1 MNSFEEKMGR
11 ENIINTG
18 LIQKFFTGDF
28 KTNGATTYYF
38 EFRGEKFRF
47 EQDELFERVA
57 KILNSIIKHYMPNI
71 FEERYNE
78 EHKYRTNK
86 HEYTNMVSN
95 ESNSGET
102 TDFKYSI
109 PILYLAK
116 AIRQI
121 VAIGNDGIKGQ
132 FISSCIKIWND
143 ELKPKF
149 EEKDMYEM
157 ILHTLDGT
165 VDQVS
170 IVLDARGEINKKKQE
185 QARKTFYPNHL
196 DKVII
201 LGNFISKEEFEKRK
215 FEFMCQ
221 IVTDEKLTKQ
231 LIKEGFIKP
240 EDITDTLSQDLLVS
254 YIQVFKERCK
264 FLAKYLDT
272 EHLFDVCKQ
281 NLVPLKELANHPIQ
295 EVFSCASKELDQS
308 QMAAFIMDIKYYYD
322 ASIVQDSVWKLFEDG
337 LLDRKYMNYFNSKN
351 VVRADKAVRV
361 YLNNM
366 DRKIRSEIR
375 GTQVSL
381 SKLRE
386 FLDPHMIIDIVE
398 SNSTSQREKKFI
410 SGEFKTYCLEQG
422 SSLDEEILLYVKSQ
436 EEKGAKASR
445 VGLYSS
451 GLVDLKY
458 FDDDDISEDDLMK
471 LYRECADDRII
482 VDGYNCDIIDATTI
496 YETVDMDNN
505 RLCEMIH
512 SRGLKPSIL
521 TELFSTYEI
530 LKLCAS
536 EVGNLTVSDLNGIS
550 INIDEVIKLYGE
562 MKLPLMLLNDLES
575 ANVLTSEQAKK
586 IKNSYNAN
594 KDFDNLVKQGAVYG
608 LDDIQR
614 QRALNPI
621 EFDTGDHHSCGNP
634 VRHKPSVFPDRI
646 GFDLRQQILNYLG
659 ADSRVLPVVGELFD
673 DYHLYTLLD
682 KGVAIIE
689 PRGGRAYTFVMPL
702 RMILD
707 QVFGKGILQTARYK
721 KELIY
726 DPNIRSIKHTARYGR
741 SLVEAVCDLCDEYK
755 EQKPLRKDKELKDII
770 TQISE
775 AYKEHSNDGNQIFED
790 DSLDDSFDWDY

>member
-11 ENIINTG
+11 EKIISTG

-28 KTNGATTYYF
+28 KTNGATYYF

-71 FEERYNE
+71 FEDRYDEN
-78 EHKYRTNK
+78 HKYRTNK
-86 HEYTNMVSN
+86 HEYTYLVSN

-132 FISSCIKIWND
+132 FISSCIKIWNG

-170 IVLDARGEINKKKQE
+170 IVLDVGGEINKKKQE

-254 YIQVFKERCK
+254 YIQVFKDRCK

-281 NLVPLKELANHPIQ
+281 NLVPLKELASHPIQ
-295 EVFSCASKELDQS
+295 EVLSCASKELDQS
-308 QMAAFIMDIKYYYD
+308 QMAAFIMDIKNYYD
-322 ASIVQDSVWKLFEDG
+322 ASIVQDSVWQLFEDG
-337 LLDRKYMNYFNSKN
+337 YLDRKYMNYFNSKN

-375 GTQVSL
+375 GTKVSL

-386 FLDPHMIIDIVE
+386 FLDPHMIINIVE
-398 SNSTSQREKKFI
+398 SNATSQREKKFI

-445 VGLYSS
+445 VGLYTS
-451 GLVDLKY
+451 GLVDLEY
-458 FDDDDISEDDLMK
+458 FDDGDISESDLMK
-471 LYRECADDRII
+471 LYQESKNDNI
-482 VDGYNCDIIDATTI
+482 IIDGFNCGIIDGTTV

-505 RLCEMIH
+505 RLCKMIH
-512 SRGLKPSIL
+512 ESGLNPSVL

-530 LKLCAS
+530 LKLCGS
-536 EVGNLTVSDLNGIS
+536 EIGGLSISDLHGINF
-550 INIDEVIKLYGE
+550 NIDEIIKLYGE
-562 MKLPLMLLNDLES
+562 MKLPLILLNDLES

-586 IKNSYNAN
+586 IKNSYDAN
-594 KDFDNLVKQGAVYG
+594 KDFDKLVEQGAVYG

-614 QRALNPI
+614 ARELNPM
-621 EFDTGDHHSCGNP
+621 EFDTGDKHSSNNTTKQ
-634 VRHKPSVFPDRI
+634 HPSILPDRI
-646 GFDLRQQILNYLG
+646 GYDLREQILDYLG
-659 ADSRVLPVVGELFD
+659 ADDRILPVVGELFE
-673 DYHLYTLLD
+673 DYYLYTLLD
-682 KGVAIIE
+682 KGVAVIE
-689 PRGGRAYTFVMPL
+689 PLGGRAYTFVMPL
-702 RMILD
+702 RMVLD

-726 DPNIRSIKHTARYGR
+726 DPSIRPIKHTARYGR
-741 SLVEAVCDLCDEYK
+741 SLTEAVCDLCDEYK
-755 EQKPLRKDKELKDII
+755 EQKPLRKDKNLKSII
-770 TQISE
+770 LQIAES
-775 AYKEHSNDGNQIFED
+775 YKSYAKEENEIIED
-790 DSLDDSFDWDY
+790 DSLDLDD